1 MRCPNCG
8 TDGRHR
14 VLDTT
19 QELDG
24 IRRRRECET
33 CGYRYNT
40 MEKTIAQ
47 MPLLVKSDGTR
58 QEYNREK
65 LLRGIRISCA
75 KRPVAAI
82 DIDRLVDN
90 IEYQLLH
97 LNRLEVR
104 SRVIGDLVIMGLKEL
119 DAIAYIRY
127 AIVYLGLDSLE
138 SIRGEIDHLLEEA
151 QAARVAAE
159 AVEDGGEEGEL
170 EPILSD
176 EIEEHPPQV

>member
-8 TDGRHR
+8 TDGKHR

-19 QELDG
+19 QELEG
-24 IRRRRECET
+24 IRRRRVCET
-33 CGYRYNT
+33 CGYRFNT
-40 MEKTIAQ
+40 METLIAQ
-47 MPLLVKSDGTR
+47 MPLLIKADGTR
-58 QEYNREK
+58 QEYSREK
-65 LLRGIRISCA
+65 LLRGIRIACA

-97 LNRLEVR
+97 LNKLEVP
-104 SRVIGDLVIMGLKEL
+104 SRIVGDMVIMGLKEL

-138 SIRGEIDHLLEEA
+138 SVRDEIDHLLEEEA
-151 QAARVAAE
+151 QMAVDEAE
-159 AVEDGGEEGEL
+159 SSFAESSADEEPNPTDIVG
-170 EPILSD
+170 
-176 EIEEHPPQV
+176 